1 MKRSKT
7 LLLVALA
14 GAFAL
19 GGCTPTSEP
28 EQPQQNSYEF
38 GVNEKMNKDFVTF
51 SSTQGNFDDF
61 INDYLHRHL
70 RYDDQRIGALSLGD
84 SVMFN
89 KEWESL
95 ALMWFDST
103 TSSGAI
109 NDDRFQKIKSWIST
123 ATVDKFG
130 YVWATYGDGLD
141 GTTTPAGTFFQQG
154 WPFPAY
160 NTNQNGGRG
169 YEFNRAVQGWTT
181 NAAVSDV
188 DGGLWKTSYQGAGEL
203 TFTSPD
209 TINLNTLKSPFL
221 ELDIRLADQK
231 SFGKNSSIKDIVV
244 RWRTKADDEKGVT
257 GYPYEVKQSE
267 FATIPEKTVGASCVR
282 HLYFPMYLHENW
294 GWDNG
299 NNITSVQIAV
309 LPKDGQS
316 MDIKADIN
324 YVRFNYDT
332 RQSNNATLLLTAAK
346 NYQEFTGD
354 LATLKQNL
362 PRYRKAIQFMLG
374 ALGGKEN
381 KLIDVSYFAGHDGVV
396 LDERGRPTNGHGIGN
411 GYWDLLGFPGVDF
424 YSNVYYYK
432 ALKAMAYLE
441 KVAEDNDIDV
451 GEVTVYAGENDGTQ
465 ETYAETSESL
475 ETLAEQTREKMQT
488 YFWNEKTGRF
498 HMGYN
503 LDDPNHEK
511 PIDYGYI
518 VFNEEAIVAGIPT
531 AEQEKSIMSW
541 INGDRTVAGDTSQG
555 ADIYKFRFAP
565 RTSTLRN
572 EKQYFWGWSAKNTP
586 FGQQVQDGGAVL
598 NNSYYDLLARI
609 KVLGVENAWNRFK
622 EICAWY
628 EEVKAAGGEGTRFYR
643 EYYDNLGDEEQ
654 TLQGGGTAGG
664 LGLDEEFLENAILY
678 ATVPYGFFGLGSD
691 GVGKLSVAP
700 NLPEEQKFWEIENLM
715 FNGVKYDL
723 RVTNS
728 SVELWEV
735 RGVNSGMTFTAK
747 LKKPSGKFTV
757 IVNDKATTDYTEKD
771 GYLYVTAP
779 LADGYVAIR

>member
-1 MKRSKT
+1 MS
-7 LLLVALA
+7 
-14 GAFAL
+14 
-19 GGCTPTSEP
+19 GCTDKTPPPDTGV
-28 EQPQQNSYEF
+28 QNNYEF
-38 GVNEKMNKDFVTF
+38 GVNEKMNKDFVAF
-51 SSTQGNFDDF
+51 SSTQDNFDNF

-70 RYDDQRIGALSLGD
+70 RYDDERIGALSLGD

-109 NDDRFQKIKSWIST
+109 GDDRFQKIKSWISDV
-123 ATVDKFG
+123 TVDKFG
-130 YVWATYGDGLD
+130 YVWSTYGDALD
-141 GTTTPAGTFFQQG
+141 GPTTPAGTFFQQG

-160 NTNQNGGRG
+160 NTNGNLGRG
-169 YEFNRAVQGWTT
+169 YEFNARGVENWTT
-181 NAAVSDV
+181 NAETFEVK
-188 DGGLWKTSYQGAGEL
+188 GGLWSASYKGTEL

-209 TINLNTLKSPFL
+209 TVNLNTLKSPFL
-221 ELDIRLADQK
+221 ELDIRLADQQG
-231 SFGKNSSIKDIVV
+231 FGKVSNIGDVVV
-244 RWRTKADDEKGVT
+244 RWRTKQDDEKGVT

-267 FATIPEKTVGASCVR
+267 FATIPETSIGASCMR

-294 GWDNG
+294 GWNNN
-299 NNITSVQIAV
+299 NNISSVQIAV
-309 LPKDGQS
+309 LSKEGKS
-316 MDIKADIN
+316 MDVKVDIN

-354 LATLKQNL
+354 LDTLKLNL

-381 KLIDVSYFAGHDGVV
+381 KLIDVSYFAGHDGIV
-396 LDERGRPTNGHGIGN
+396 LDSRGRTTNGHGIGN
-411 GYWDLLGFPGVDF
+411 GYWDILAFPGVDF

-441 KVAEDNDIDV
+441 KVAEDNHIDV
-451 GEVTVYAGENDGTQ
+451 GDVTVYAGKNDGTK
-465 ETYAETSESL
+465 ETYAETSQTL
-475 ETLAEQTREKMQT
+475 EALAEQTKAKIQT

-511 PIDYGYI
+511 PIDYGYVI
-518 VFNEEAIVAGIPT
+518 FNEEAIVAGIPT

-541 INGDRTVAGDTSQG
+541 VNGDRTVAGDTSQG

-572 EKQYFWGWSAKNTP
+572 DKQYFWGWSSLNVP
-586 FGQQVQDGGAVL
+586 FGTQVQDGGAVL
-598 NNSYYDLLARI
+598 YTSFYDLLARI
-609 KVLGVENAWNRFK
+609 KVLGVENAWTRFN
-622 EICAWY
+622 EIRAWY

-643 EYYDNLGDEEQ
+643 EYYENLYDDELS
-654 TLQGGGTAGG
+654 LQGGGTSGG

-691 GVGKLSVAP
+691 GVGSLNVAP
-700 NLPEEQKFWEIENLM
+700 NLPEAQKFWEIENLM

-723 RVTNS
+723 RITNT

-735 RGVNSGMTFTAK
+735 RGANSGMTFTAK
-747 LKKPSGKFTV
+747 FKKPGGKFTV
-757 IVNDKATTDYTEKD
+757 VVNDKTTTDYTEKD
-771 GYLYVTAP
+771 GYIFVTAP
-779 LADGYVAIR
+779 LADGYIAIR